1 METAYHT
8 QSHLVKP
15 KEAEEHV
22 KAVTDVNKAYAK
34 AAEAAKDNL
43 YHLKQPDMSAP
54 LAKGRLAIQIGGD
67 LKPLDVLSS
76 VFAQK

>member
-1 METAYHT
+1 MLQTTSEAQTHMETAYHT
-8 QSHLVKP
+8 QSHLIKP

-43 YHLKQPDMSAP
+43 YHLK
-54 LAKGRLAIQIGGD
+54 
-67 LKPLDVLSS
+67 
-76 VFAQK
+76 